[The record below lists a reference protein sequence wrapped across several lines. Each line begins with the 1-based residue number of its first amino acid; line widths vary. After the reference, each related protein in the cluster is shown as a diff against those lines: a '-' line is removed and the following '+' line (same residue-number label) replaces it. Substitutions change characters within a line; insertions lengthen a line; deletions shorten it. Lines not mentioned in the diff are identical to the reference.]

1 MSKPQLNTQFFKN
14 LSNTRR
20 LLALVWEAAP
30 KWLLAMVCVTAVGAL
45 LPIGLLYTN
54 KLIIDWITANAGQ
67 NADQYTRWDYAA
79 WAPISIL
86 VVARL
91 LLSVVRLSIGE
102 ARPFVS
108 QMLSDRLSLTATQ
121 KLLRQAIRLDLN
133 HFESPAFYDSLSL
146 ATQSGSS
153 YPVRSLDY
161 ATNLMGQLINLAG
174 LVVLLV
180 QFNPIILF
188 LLLLA
193 TLPLL
198 QKGVSFSKKKFM
210 LNRKNTFEGRL
221 VAYFQGLLT
230 QQRYAKE
237 IRLFNLGEQIL
248 ARWQD
253 TYAQY
258 KDEVEKMARAQAI
271 GRFSVGIVPHLCF
284 YAAYAWIL
292 VKTVQGQIT
301 LGDFV
306 MYSGAFSQSQSLLTG
321 CVHNLASTYDANLHM
336 TQFFDF
342 LALQPSITSPAQPK
356 TFPNK
361 IRQGLALREVGF
373 AYGGSDDGVHS
384 KHDRTVFED
393 INFQV
398 NPGESIAVVGVNGAG
413 KTTLVKLLTRLYE
426 PTTGTITVDG
436 IPLSAFDLKSLRRNI
451 AVLFQDF
458 AQYKLSI
465 QENIGFGDVE
475 QWDHPERAQEA
486 AQKAGIAEFIGSLER
501 QYQTHLG
508 NLFPD
513 GRELSGGQWQKIG
526 LSRAFMSSAQILILD
541 EPTSAMDAIAEFD
554 LYQRFR
560 QLTQGKITFF
570 ISHRFSSVRLAD
582 RILVLDGGRIAELG
596 THEELLKQA
605 GLYAKMFDM
614 QAAGYAP

>member
-1 MSKPQLNTQFFKN
+1 MSNPSLNTRFFKN
-14 LSNTRR
+14 LGNTHR
-20 LLALVWEAAP
+20 LLALVWQSAP
-30 KWLLAMVCVTAVGAL
+30 KWLLLMVAITTFGAL
-45 LPIGLLYTN
+45 LPISLLYTN
-54 KLIIDWITANAGQ
+54 KLIIDWITTHAGQ
-67 NADQYTRWDYAA
+67 NADQAANWSYAM
-79 WAPISIL
+79 WAPIFIL
-86 VVARL
+86 VAIRL
-91 LLSVVRLSIGE
+91 GLSVVRLGLGE
-102 ARPFVS
+102 MRPFVS
-108 QMLSDRLSLTATQ
+108 QMLSDRLSLTATE

-133 HFESPAFYDSLSL
+133 HFESPAFYDALSL

-153 YPVRSLDY
+153 YPVRALDY
-161 ATNLMGQLINLAG
+161 ATNLMGQLINIAG
-174 LVVLLV
+174 LLVLLI

-188 LLLLA
+188 LLLLT

-198 QKGVSFSKKKFM
+198 KTGVSFSKKKFM

-237 IRLFNLGEQIL
+237 VRLFNLGEQIL
-248 ARWQD
+248 SRWQE
-253 TYAQY
+253 TYGQY
-258 KDEVEKMARAQAI
+258 KREVAQMARSQAV
-271 GRFSVGIVPHLCF
+271 GRFSVGVIPHLCF

-292 VKTVQGQIT
+292 VSTVQGNIT
-301 LGDFV
+301 PGDFV
-306 MYSGAFSQSQSLLTG
+306 MYGGAFSQAQSLLTN

-336 TQFFDF
+336 SQFFEF
-342 LALQPSITSPAQPK
+342 LALEPAITSPADPQP
-356 TFPNK
+356 FPK
-361 IRQGLALREVGF
+361 EIRQGLTVNNVGF
-373 AYGGSDDGVHS
+373 AYQGSD
-384 KHDRTVFED
+384 RNVFDD
-393 INFQV
+393 ISFAV
-398 NPGESIAVVGVNGAG
+398 YPGESIAVVGVNGAG

-426 PTTGTITVDG
+426 TTSGAISIDG
-436 IPLSAFDLKSLRRNI
+436 IPLSEFDLKELRQNI

-475 QWDHPERAQEA
+475 HWNHPDRAKTA
-486 AQKAGIAEFIGSLER
+486 ASKAGIAEFIDSLEK
-501 QYQTHLG
+501 QYQTPLG

-582 RILVLDGGRIAELG
+582 RILVLDEGRIAELG
-596 THEELLKQA
+596 THEELLSRA
-605 GLYAKMFDM
+605 GLYAKMYDM

>member
-1 MSKPQLNTQFFKN
+1 M
-14 LSNTRR
+14 SNTHR
-20 LLALVWEAAP
+20 LLALVWQSAP
-30 KWLLAMVCVTAVGAL
+30 RWLVAMVSITALAAL

-54 KLIIDWITANAGQ
+54 KLIIDWITAHAGQ
-67 NADQYTRWDYAA
+67 NASIQVSGSYSA
-79 WAPISIL
+79 WMPIAIL
-86 VVARL
+86 VAIRL
-91 LLSVVRLSIGE
+91 ALSVVKLALSE

-108 QMLSDRLSLTATQ
+108 QMLSDRLSLTATE

-133 HFESPAFYDSLSL
+133 HFESPAFYDALSL

-161 ATNLMGQLINLAG
+161 ATNLMGQLINIAG

-180 QFNPIILF
+180 QFNPIV
-188 LLLLA
+188 LLLLLLT

-198 QKGVSFSKKKFM
+198 HKGVSFSKKKFM

-221 VAYFQGLLT
+221 VSYFQGLLT
-230 QQRYAKE
+230 QQRFAKE

-248 ARWQD
+248 ARWQQ
-253 TYAQY
+253 TYGQY
-258 KDEVEKMARAQAI
+258 KQEVGQMARTQAI
-271 GRFSVGIVPHLCF
+271 GRFSVGVIPHFCF

-292 VKTVQGQIT
+292 INTVQGQIT

-306 MYSGAFSQSQSLLTG
+306 MYGGAFSQAQSLLTN

-336 TQFFDF
+336 SQFFNF
-342 LALQPSITSPAQPK
+342 LALQPSITSPAQPQP
-356 TFPNK
+356 FPK
-361 IRQGLALREVGF
+361 VIRKGLALNNVGF
-373 AYGGSDDGVHS
+373 AYGGSEHPVFNNISFEVH
-384 KHDRTVFED
+384 
-393 INFQV
+393 
-398 NPGESIAVVGVNGAG
+398 PGESIAVVGVNGAG

-426 PTTGTITVDG
+426 PTAGSISIDG
-436 IPLSAFDLKSLRRNI
+436 VPLSEFELKALRQNI

-458 AQYKLSI
+458 AHYKLSI

-475 QWDHPERAQEA
+475 QWDHADRAKEA
-486 AQKAGIAEFIGSLER
+486 ADKAGIAAFISTLEN
-501 QYQTHLG
+501 QYQTPLG
-508 NLFPD
+508 NLFPN

-526 LSRAFMSSAQILILD
+526 LSRAFMSNAQILILD

-582 RILVLDGGRIAELG
+582 RILVLDEGRIAELG
-596 THEELLKQA
+596 THEELLAQA